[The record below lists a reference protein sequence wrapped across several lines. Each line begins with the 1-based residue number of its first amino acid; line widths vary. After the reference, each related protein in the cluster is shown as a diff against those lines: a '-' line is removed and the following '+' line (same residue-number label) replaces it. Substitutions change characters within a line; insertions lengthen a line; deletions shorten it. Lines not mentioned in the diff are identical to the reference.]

1 MRLEKIVSYIFHP
14 VLFGTITTIFFFIFQ
29 PSFVP
34 KSFQLN
40 VILVIFFSTYVIPV
54 LFLFLLKSVKSIDSY
69 HLVGV
74 EERKFPVFF
83 FIALN
88 SLLVYRLFF
97 YDNLR
102 LLAIFFMASAISL
115 GIVFLFL
122 LKKIKLSLHTLGLG
136 LFTSFLIVLSYH
148 FKTRLL
154 VPISV
159 AILLSSIVATV
170 RLKLNA
176 HTNFEAYF
184 GFILGVLMQ
193 IIVFLVIYKM

>member
-1 MRLEKIVSYIFHP
+1 MRFEKIVSYIFHP
-14 VLFGTITTIFFFIFQ
+14 VLFGTITTIIFFIFQ
-29 PSFVP
+29 PSFIP
-34 KSFQLN
+34 KSFQIS

-102 LLAIFFMASAISL
+102 LLAVFFMASAICL
-115 GIVFLFL
+115 GVIFLFL
-122 LKKIKLSLHTLGLG
+122 LKQIKISLHTLGLG
-136 LFTSFLIVLSYH
+136 LFTSFLILLSYH
-148 FKTRLL
+148 FKIRLL
-154 VPISV
+154 IPISIAV
-159 AILLSSIVATV
+159 LLSSIVATA
-170 RLKLNA
+170 RLKLKV

-184 GFILGVLMQ
+184 GFFLGVLIQ
-193 IIVFLVIYKM
+193 TIIFIFVYKM